1 MPYITDTDFEQAF
14 GADELADLTG
24 DGAEFAMVEANVTGL
39 INGYIASRYAL
50 PLAAVPDMLK
60 AWALDIVRFRL
71 WDEQAPE
78 EVRRRYDD
86 AIAQL
91 RDLARGLISLPPDA
105 SGVSPAAPLEFEGY
119 GNERVFT
126 ADTLKGF

>member
-1 MPYITDTDFEQAF
+1 MAYITEEDFEEAF
-14 GADELADLTG
+14 GRTELDDLLGGGADFKLI
-24 DGAEFAMVEANVTGL
+24 EANARGL
-39 INGYIASRYAL
+39 IDGYIASRYAL

-60 AWALDIVRFRL
+60 AWALDVVRFRL